1 MNKNTIKNASFMC
14 IIICLFCAHKGPP
27 LHVDRINPRIR
38 KVTPINNHQLMLHFS
53 EELDSLSN
61 NLENFVIHTGQETLR
76 IYAVNPGNTSEQI
89 FLTTEKMKQLE
100 YEINGKV
107 YDKGGRIG
115 TFVVHFTGS
124 SKPDTVA
131 PWITRY
137 SKGAR
142 LRNFSLEFSEPVD
155 SSSFKYYII
164 PTKIMQVKW
173 QRLTKVFLTP
183 FSENDSFHYNT
194 TYYLFVKDLMD
205 LSGNHAQHFI
215 TNITPDTIYNPLFIR
230 GKALLND
237 TIINDGIAI
246 IEREGIVGISMVKQ
260 GEFLFEV
267 RDSLKYLAHIIIPN
281 FYGADSISVS
291 QKNVIILNPGAIDFD
306 SLIN

>member
-1 MNKNTIKNASFMC
+1 MSKIIIKNTILIC
-14 IIICLFCAHKGPP
+14 TIICLYCAHKGTP
-27 LHVDRINPRIR
+27 LHVDRINPRIT
-38 KVTPINNHQLMLHFS
+38 KITPINNHQLMLYFS

-61 NLENFVIHTGQETLR
+61 NLENFVIYTGQETLK
-76 IYAVNPGNTSEQI
+76 IYAANPGNTLDQI

-107 YDKGGRIG
+107 YDKAGRIG
-115 TFVVHFTGS
+115 IFLAHFTGS
-124 SKPDTVA
+124 TKPDTVA
-131 PWITRY
+131 PWVTRY
-137 SKGAR
+137 SKGSR

-155 SSSFKYYII
+155 TISFKYYII
-164 PTKIMQVKW
+164 PKRTMQVKW
-173 QRLTKVFLTP
+173 QQLTKVSLTP
-183 FSENDSFHYNT
+183 LSEYDSFHYDT
-194 TYYLFVKDLMD
+194 TYYLFIKDLMD

-215 TNITPDTIYNPLFIR
+215 TSVTPDTIYNPLFIR

-246 IEREGIVGISMVKQ
+246 IERERILGISMVKQ
-260 GEFLFEV
+260 GEYLFEV

-281 FYGADSISVS
+281 FYGAESISVS